1 MYGFEEDLTFNLTT
15 DDVSVIL
22 IPPGGVMI
30 ISNEDSDISTNGSS
44 NVLIKQQIK
53 GLLNE
58 VLTSYGKMEFLTL

>member
-30 ISNEDSDISTNGSS
+30 ISNEDSKN
-44 NVLIKQQIK
+44 
-53 GLLNE
+53 
-58 VLTSYGKMEFLTL
+58 